1 MNTTK
6 PCPYCKEQVP
16 LSATKC
22 SHCQS
27 DLRTWARRHP
37 IVTFFLFIFLLGSI
51 MSAFKSDESS
61 ANTSATQ
68 PTISAINSV
77 KDGETGYLI
86 SKDKSDV
93 LVASDEATYD
103 RMGKLMAVKD
113 IDGLTQMVLRGQLFY
128 VESGTPIRGIGGT
141 MFSREVRITSGKYSG
156 QSGWV
161 PAEWTSK

>member
-1 MNTTK
+1 MNKTK
-6 PCPYCKEQVP
+6 SCPYCKEQVP
-16 LSATKC
+16 ISAIKC

-37 IVTFFLFIFLLGSI
+37 IVTFFLFIFFIGVVTN
-51 MSAFKSDESS
+51 AFKDESS
-61 ANTSATQ
+61 STSQ
-68 PTISAINSV
+68 PTASSVNSV
-77 KDGETGYLI
+77 KSGETGYLV

-93 LVASDEATYD
+93 LVATDEASYD

-113 IDGLTQMVLRGQLFY
+113 IDGVTQMVLKGQLFY

-141 MFSREVRITSGKYSG
+141 MFSREVRITGGKYSG

-161 PAEWTSK
+161 PLEWTSK